1 MIVSLSVLFTSNIDT
16 FWMTCFESIP
26 FVSHFANVIIFAQ
39 NPVSASLSLLK
50 SSCFILLRVRVTTF
64 LQHTNLILQ
73 RVLQVLMTDKCPT
86 VLLKSFIT
94 GSYELCG
101 CSSAFLHVEEN

>member
-1 MIVSLSVLFTSNIDT
+1 MIVLLSVLFTSNIDI
-16 FWMTCFESIP
+16 FWMTCFQSVP

-50 SSCFILLRVRVTTF
+50 SSCFILLRGGVSTF

-73 RVLQVLMTDKCPT
+73 RALRVLMTEKCSM
-86 VLLKSFIT
+86 VLF
-94 GSYELCG
+94 
-101 CSSAFLHVEEN
+101 